1 MPFFHRSI
9 LRVLMI
15 FFLLGAIGLALP
27 AEKVRSQGTATT
39 LPTATPTA
47 TPTRTQKS
55 IPGKTTEAPPSG
67 SNPTATPEF
76 SPTEQPTA
84 IPPTDVPTTAPPP
97 ADTIATGP

>member
-39 LPTATPTA
+39 LQIVKVDASAFPEI
-47 TPTRTQKS
+47 RVQFFLIS
-55 IPGKTTEAPPSG
+55 IK
-67 SNPTATPEF
+67 
-76 SPTEQPTA
+76 
-84 IPPTDVPTTAPPP
+84 
-97 ADTIATGP
+97 